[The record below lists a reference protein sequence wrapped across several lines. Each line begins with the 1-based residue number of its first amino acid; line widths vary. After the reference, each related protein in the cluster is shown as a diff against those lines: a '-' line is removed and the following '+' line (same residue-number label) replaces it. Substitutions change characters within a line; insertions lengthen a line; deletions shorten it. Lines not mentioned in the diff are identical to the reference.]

1 MIKSTCPYCGTG
13 CGVLLSPTPEGL
25 AVKGDPAHPANFGRL
40 CSKGSALG
48 EPVGARGRLLI
59 RPQHLA
65 PNGRLHAASLIAL
78 ADTMTGHATM
88 SHLPEGAVSF
98 ATIELKSNH
107 LGTLTEGELH
117 CVATAQHLGR
127 TTQVWDAVVSDA
139 ASGRQLVLYRCTQMV
154 LWPAGN

>member
-1 MIKSTCPYCGTG
+1 MSRLRPGFTVERLNRDAENCLPGHL
-13 CGVLLSPTPEGL
+13 GVDMLTLEQ
-25 AVKGDPAHPANFGRL
+25 GRA
-40 CSKGSALG
+40 S
-48 EPVGARGRLLI
+48 GRLLI

-139 ASGRQLVLYRCTQMV
+139 ASGRQLVLYPCTQMV